1 MLFSP
6 SNRLDTIANFDSI
19 AGMTSH
25 NCPNCGNALA
35 VQFAQAKMMT
45 CDACDTTLYLR
56 DSGFLNAGNAGEMHE
71 GPQLI
76 SIGDTVRIDDGTF
89 DIYGH
94 ARFDYGPGWW
104 DEFYA
109 IDGKGQGAWL
119 SVDEGEIILQRPVKG
134 SLKGAPLAAPQLGA
148 TFEVNG
154 YHYRVTER
162 DKAVCI
168 AVRGEFPE
176 TLTVGETYNF
186 INARNIYADILSGE
200 FSADGAQWFIGQWI
214 DPFDVKVAHT

>member
-1 MLFSP
+1 V
-6 SNRLDTIANFDSI
+6 DTIIKIDSI
-19 AGMTSH
+19 TDMSSH

-35 VQFAQAKMMT
+35 IQFALAKMTT

-56 DSGFLNAGNAGEMHE
+56 DNGFLNAGTSGEMHD
-71 GPQLI
+71 GPLLMQ
-76 SIGDTVRIDDGTF
+76 IGDTVRIDGGVF
-89 DIYGH
+89 DILGH

-109 IDGKGQGAWL
+109 LDGAGNGAWL
-119 SVDEGEIILQRPVKG
+119 SVDEGEVILQRPVNEP
-134 SLKGAPLAAPQLGA
+134 LYGAPIAAPQLGA

-154 YHYRVTER
+154 HHYRVTER
-162 DKAVCI
+162 DAATCI

-176 TLTVGETYNF
+176 TLTVGEAYNF

-200 FSADGAQWFIGQWI
+200 FSADGVQWFIGKWI
-214 DPFDVKVAHT
+214 DPFDVQVAAS